1 MITARHSREAG
12 SKRFALRLLPLTAL
26 LALLCS
32 CSTSRVA
39 WARRDF
45 FAGRFERAYEH
56 LSAPVPARDRVLW
69 LMERGTILQAAGRF
83 EESARDYIGA
93 AGIVGDLETYSI
105 SKGAA
110 SLVINDAV
118 QDFRGT
124 PFERTLLHSMTA
136 LDHLALGN
144 WENAAVEARRII
156 MSLDKELIGDFP
168 QDAFSRYL
176 AGFCLE
182 MVDDYSNARL
192 QYRLASQYSRGCG
205 VDERTGRLQP
215 PSANVA
221 ADSSA
226 AEGDC
231 ELVFFALLGRSPTA
245 YQVVNGRIPDLA
257 APYVEILA
265 DGKYLGRTCVLGDVG
280 WLAAVT
286 EQRLALI
293 KAGKTAARVVVKEAV
308 ARSVARNTHSTAL
321 GDLTRLVLIGLLE
334 TPDMRRWETLP
345 RWLEVARVSAPCQ
358 IDRIEVRVRSAAGQL
373 LKSFCLRVPI
383 RRRRG
388 LMVSFFR
395 YPPLAPVVS
404 QETDAATR
412 GRDGIVSRESRHA
425 ATLQ

>member
-1 MITARHSREAG
+1 L
-12 SKRFALRLLPLTAL
+12 KRLALRLLPVTGLI
-26 LALLCS
+26 ALLCS
-32 CSTSRVA
+32 CSTSHLA
-39 WARRDF
+39 IARQNF
-45 FAGRFERAYEH
+45 FAGRFDKARAN
-56 LSAPVPARDRVLW
+56 LGDQLPARDRVLV

-83 EESARDYIGA
+83 EESARDYIEA
-93 AGIVGDLETYSI
+93 AEIIGDLETYSI

-136 LDHLALGN
+136 LDHLAMGN

-192 QYRLASQYSRGCG
+192 QYRLASQYSRGCP
-205 VDERTGRLQP
+205 VDQRTGRILP
-215 PSANVA
+215 RSTNVA
-221 ADSSA
+221 VESCAPPG
-226 AEGDC
+226 EC

-245 YQVVNGRIPDLA
+245 YQVVNGRIPDMA
-257 APYVEILA
+257 PPYVEVLA
-265 DGKYLGRTCVLGDVG
+265 DGKYLGRSCVLGDVG

-286 EQRLALI
+286 EQKLALL
-293 KAGKTAARVVVKEAV
+293 KAGKTAARVVVKETL
-308 ARSVARNTHSTAL
+308 ARSVARNTDSDAL

-345 RWLEVARVSAPCQ
+345 RWLEVARVAAPCQ
-358 IDRIEVRVRSAAGQL
+358 IGRIEVRVRSAAGQL
-373 LKSFCLRVPI
+373 LKSFCLQTPI
-383 RRRRG
+383 RRRRS

-395 YPPLAPVVS
+395 YPPLAPVFS
-404 QETDAATR
+404 EGSNMSARKQHRNLSEEAQA
-412 GRDGIVSRESRHA
+412 ESIP
-425 ATLQ
+425 Q